1 MKKILVLLLICALVF
16 SLMIGFTSCRPKE
29 EDKDDD
35 IVQDGETDKPGG
47 DNPGGNNPGGNN
59 PGVDPEDTTVV
70 PGDDPIKDGTIE
82 TPPIP
87 AGSTDNR
94 GQ

>member
-16 SLMIGFTSCRPKE
+16 SLMIGFTSCRSKE

-35 IVQDGETDKPGG
+35 IVQDGETDNPGG
-47 DNPGGNNPGGNN
+47 DNPGGDNPS
-59 PGVDPEDTTVV
+59 VDPEDTTVV